1 MATKDGKYLSSFI
14 FGIDNDSISTPLK
27 YDKIISSDMGK
38 IGLIKR
44 FDDYEYWDIYFNN
57 MLICDAEIDVS
68 DSEVI
73 NLVKKHG

>member
-1 MATKDGKYLSSFI
+1 MATNEKYLSSFI

-27 YDKIISSDMGK
+27 YDKTISSDMGK

-44 FDDYEYWDIYFNN
+44 FDEYEYWDIYFNN
-57 MLICDAEIDVS
+57 EFICDAEIEVS

-73 NLVKKHG
+73 NLVIKNM

>member
-1 MATKDGKYLSSFI
+1 MTTKNGKYLSSFI
-14 FGIDNDSISTPLK
+14 FGIDNESISAPLK

-57 MLICDAEIDVS
+57 MLICDAEIEVS
-68 DSEVI
+68 DNEII
-73 NLVKKHG
+73 NLVKEKL

>member
-1 MATKDGKYLSSFI
+1 MATINEKYLSSFI
-14 FGIDNDSISTPLK
+14 FGIDNNSIYMPLK

-44 FDDYEYWDIYFNN
+44 FEEYEYWDIYFNN

-73 NLVKKHG
+73 NLVKKNS

>member
-1 MATKDGKYLSSFI
+1 MVIDEKYLSSFI

-27 YDKIISSDMGK
+27 YDKTISSDMGN

-44 FDDYEYWDIYFNN
+44 FDEYEYWDIYFNDEF
-57 MLICDAEIDVS
+57 ICDTEIEVS

-73 NLVKKHG
+73 NLVIKNM

>member
-1 MATKDGKYLSSFI
+1 MTTNFI
-14 FGIDNDSISTPLK
+14 FGIDNESISAPLK

-44 FDDYEYWDIYFNN
+44 FDEYEYWDIYFNN
-57 MLICDAEIDVS
+57 RLICDAEIDVS

-73 NLVKKHG
+73 DLVKENL

>member
-1 MATKDGKYLSSFI
+1 MTTKNEKYLSSFI

-44 FDDYEYWDIYFNN
+44 FDEYEYWDIYFNN

-73 NLVKKHG
+73 DLVKEHG